1 MKEKFLFPQKNKQ
14 QILIRYIESE
24 NEISFNFFNYF
35 CKLTFRRVNM
45 IIERAPSEHLENLHF
60 QRTSIIKTLS
70 SIYDEA
76 PLFFLFKCWLSEH
89 SGENILSCRKFCEN
103 NKRLFNSTWLCGY
116 YVYFSLLCIY
126 KCFQYS
132 L

>member
-14 QILIRYIESE
+14 QQILIRYIESQ

-76 PLFFLFKCWLSEH
+76 PLFFLFKC
-89 SGENILSCRKFCEN
+89 
-103 NKRLFNSTWLCGY
+103 
-116 YVYFSLLCIY
+116 
-126 KCFQYS
+126 
-132 L
+132 